1 MKRRANIGDV
11 VGRYIKLKRR
21 GKNLVGL
28 CPFHN
33 EKTPSFNVHPDDGFY
48 KCFGCGASGDA
59 ITFLRET
66 ENMSFM
72 EAVQSLAE
80 DAGMQ
85 MPSRDPKA
93 AQREARRKS
102 LSDVAEI
109 AAKWFA
115 AQLSGA
121 RAGAARGG
129 FVGRARRGA
138 APWVDRVRGAGRR
151 RAARLRA
158 GRRRR
163 RCPRCAPAARTR
175 AAPGGARGARR
186 RRR

>member
-1 MKRRANIGDV
+1 MSLPNGFLEELRARV
-11 VGRYIKLKRR
+11 SLTALVGRKVTWDRR
-21 GKNLVGL
+21 KSQPGKGDWWAP
-28 CPFHN
+28 CPFHQ
-33 EKTPSFNVHPDDGFY
+33 EKSASFHVVESQGFY

-121 RAGAARGG
+121 RAGAAG
-129 FVGRARRGA
+129 
-138 APWVDRVRGAGRR
+138 
-151 RAARLRA
+151 
-158 GRRRR
+158 
-163 RCPRCAPAARTR
+163 
-175 AAPGGARGARR
+175 
-186 RRR
+186 